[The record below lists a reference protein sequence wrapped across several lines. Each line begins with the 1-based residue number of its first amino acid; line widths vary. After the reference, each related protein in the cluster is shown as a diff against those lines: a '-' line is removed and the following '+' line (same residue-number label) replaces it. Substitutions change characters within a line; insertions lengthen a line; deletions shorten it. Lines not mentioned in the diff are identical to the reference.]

1 MSIEFD
7 AFLKYVNGKKCA
19 VIGMGVSNIPLID
32 LLLSAGARVS
42 VRDRKEDHDE
52 KVISDFSSRGAELI
66 FGESYLSGLSDMNI
80 IFKTPGMRYDVPE
93 LLDAEAKGAI
103 VTTEME
109 VFLAV
114 CPCKTIGITGSD
126 GKTTTT
132 TIVGE
137 LIKKSGRTCYVGGNI
152 GTPLLAKCPEMN
164 ADDFAV
170 IELSSFQLMNIKRST
185 DISIITN
192 ITPNHLDVHK
202 SMEEYTVAK
211 KQIFANSKDRV
222 VLNADNE
229 STSDIAKEIPERA
242 IMFSSRKK
250 LSEGYCIE
258 DGFIVRCSEGKSKKI
273 LAISDIKIPGMHN
286 VENYMA
292 AIAVTE
298 GLVSDEDIV
307 SVAKE
312 FGGVEHRMELVREI
326 GGVKFYNDSIASSP
340 TRTIAGL
347 RAFNKKVILIA
358 GGYDK
363 NIPFDELG
371 DAAQKYV
378 KTLILVGATAEK
390 IRDAVISA
398 DGYNPETQPI
408 IMCKTFEESVK
419 VAAEVAEVGDI
430 VTLSPACA
438 SFDLF
443 KNFMVRGEK
452 FKELVMKL

>member
-1 MSIEFD
+1 MSTKFD
-7 AFLKYVNGKKCA
+7 AFLRYVNGKKCT
-19 VIGMGVSNIPLID
+19 VIGMGVSNIPLVD
-32 LLLSAGARVS
+32 LLLSAGAKVS
-42 VRDRKEDHDE
+42 VRDKKTDHDDS
-52 KVISDFSSRGAELI
+52 VISDFSSRGAELV
-66 FGESYLSGLSDMNI
+66 FGEDYLDGISGADI
-80 IFKTPGMRYDVPE
+80 VFKTPGMRYDVPE
-93 LLDAEAKGAI
+93 LLNAEANGAI

-114 CPCKTIGITGSD
+114 CPCMTIGITGSD

-132 TIVGE
+132 TLVGE

-152 GTPLLAKCPEMN
+152 GTPLLAKCPEMKVN
-164 ADDFAV
+164 DFAV
-170 IELSSFQLMNIKRST
+170 IELSSFQLMNIRRST
-185 DISIITN
+185 DVAVITN

-202 SMEEYTVAK
+202 SMEEYTLAK
-211 KQIFANSKDRV
+211 KQIFANSGGRV

-229 STSDIAKEIPERA
+229 TTNEIAKEVPARA

-258 DGFIVRCSEGKSKKI
+258 DGYITHYYGGKGRRI
-273 LAISDIKIPGMHN
+273 LALSDIKIPGMHN

-292 AIAVTE
+292 AIAVTD
-298 GLVSDEDIV
+298 GLISDEDIV

-326 GGVKFYNDSIASSP
+326 NGVKFYNDSIASSP

-378 KTLILVGATAEK
+378 KTLVLVGATAEK
-390 IRDAVISA
+390 IKDAVVSA
-398 DGYNPETQPI
+398 EGYNPKTQPV
-408 IMCKTFEESVK
+408 IMCESFEGAVK
-419 VAAEVAEVGDI
+419 AAAEAAEEGDI

-443 KNFMVRGEK
+443 KNFMVRGEY
-452 FKELVMKL
+452 FKELVNAL

>member
-1 MSIEFD
+1 MGNKFD
-7 AFLKYVNGKKCA
+7 AFLESVKGKLCV

-32 LLLSAGARVS
+32 LLLSSGADVS
-42 VRDRKEDHDE
+42 VRDKKEEHEQSVVDE
-52 KVISDFSSRGAELI
+52 FKLRGAELI
-66 FGESYLSGLSDMNI
+66 FGERYLENLGDADI

-93 LLDAEAKGAI
+93 LIAAEKNGSY

-109 VFLAV
+109 VFLSV

-137 LIKKSGRTCYVGGNI
+137 LLKRAGKNCWVGGNI
-152 GTPLLAKCPEMN
+152 GTPLLSKCPEMN
-164 ADDFAV
+164 PQDFAI
-170 IELSSFQLMNIKRST
+170 IELSSFQLMNIGHSP
-185 DISIITN
+185 DLSLITN
-192 ITPNHLDVHK
+192 ITPNHLDMHK
-202 SMEEYTVAK
+202 SMDEYIEAK
-211 KQIFANSKDRV
+211 KQIFSKSSGCV
-222 VLNADNE
+222 VLNAENE
-229 STSDIAKEIPERA
+229 ITANIAKEIPSRA
-242 IMFSSRKK
+242 VLFSSKK
-250 LSEGYCIE
+250 ILQNGYCLNEGYITCYR
-258 DGFIVRCSEGKSKKI
+258 DGREEKI

-298 GLVSDEDIV
+298 GIV
-307 SVAKE
+307 SKNDIIAVAKE

-326 GGVKFYNDSIASSP
+326 SGVRFYNDSIASSP

-371 DAAQKYV
+371 KAAQKYV
-378 KTLILVGATAEK
+378 KVLVLVGATAEK

-398 DGYNPETQPI
+398 EGYDEKKQPI
-408 IMCKTFEESVK
+408 VMCKTFEEAVK
-419 VAAEVAEVGDI
+419 TAAEIAEAGDV

-452 FKELVMKL
+452 FKDLVMKL

>member
-7 AFLKYVNGKKCA
+7 AFLKYVNSKKCA
-19 VIGMGVSNIPLID
+19 VIGMGVSNIPLVD

-66 FGESYLSGLSDMNI
+66 FGESYLAGLSDMNI

-93 LLDAEAKGAI
+93 LLDAEKNGAI

-211 KQIFANSKDRV
+211 
-222 VLNADNE
+222 
-229 STSDIAKEIPERA
+229 
-242 IMFSSRKK
+242 
-250 LSEGYCIE
+250 
-258 DGFIVRCSEGKSKKI
+258 
-273 LAISDIKIPGMHN
+273 
-286 VENYMA
+286 
-292 AIAVTE
+292 
-298 GLVSDEDIV
+298 
-307 SVAKE
+307 
-312 FGGVEHRMELVREI
+312 
-326 GGVKFYNDSIASSP
+326 
-340 TRTIAGL
+340 
-347 RAFNKKVILIA
+347 
-358 GGYDK
+358 
-363 NIPFDELG
+363 
-371 DAAQKYV
+371 
-378 KTLILVGATAEK
+378 
-390 IRDAVISA
+390 
-398 DGYNPETQPI
+398 
-408 IMCKTFEESVK
+408 
-419 VAAEVAEVGDI
+419 
-430 VTLSPACA
+430 
-438 SFDLF
+438 
-443 KNFMVRGEK
+443 
-452 FKELVMKL
+452 